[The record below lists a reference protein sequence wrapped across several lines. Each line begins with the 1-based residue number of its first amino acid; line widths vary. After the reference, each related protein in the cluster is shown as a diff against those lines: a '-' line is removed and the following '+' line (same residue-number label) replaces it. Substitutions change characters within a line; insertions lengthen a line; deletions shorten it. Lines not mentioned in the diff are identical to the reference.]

1 LYLIVNILLFVGF
14 QKKNR
19 NYLHSSLFLKAK
31 DKENLSK
38 SVNDKQLSTWTS
50 ESFSLNVNYKL
61 WDKIVN
67 YKQWDEIIKSKSE
80 IKLDGC
86 RVLKY
91 PTRIELSIH
100 RKVDS

>member
-1 LYLIVNILLFVGF
+1 MVNR
-14 QKKNR
+14 K
-19 NYLHSSLFLKAK
+19 HSSFCRFSKEKPQLPSFFTFLKAK

-38 SVNDKQLSTWTS
+38 SVNDKQLTTCTS

-86 RVLKY
+86 RVLKC
-91 PTRIELSIH
+91 PTRIQEN
-100 RKVDS
+100 